1 MRSTHKISSKKRV
14 GIYYDWKSEKIFCE
28 FTRNKFDIMPIIFF
42 IWWLVAIIAIIF
54 SKIMLLVVQ
63 IERSYEIPLLKYDCC
78 YLVFLI
84 NILIAKVKKTHQCP
98 KISTGFA
105 KWYYVLNEVVARFI
119 KYWHTI
125 ILMPEVTFLF
135 FSFISLQ

>member
-1 MRSTHKISSKKRV
+1 
-14 GIYYDWKSEKIFCE
+14 
-28 FTRNKFDIMPIIFF
+28 
-42 IWWLVAIIAIIF
+42 
-54 SKIMLLVVQ
+54 MLLVVQ

-78 YLVFLI
+78 YLGFLI

-98 KISTGFA
+98 KISIGFA
-105 KWYYVLNEVVARFI
+105 KWYYVLNEVVVRFI

-135 FSFISLQ
+135 FGFISLQ